1 MASIQDNLKISCDS
15 VINSVR
21 ASSLNFSCQEKPFPF
36 NITIRKS
43 SRKASHCQQIPR
55 FPLQQA
61 HQAEQLAQAN
71 ENANRLSV
79 AYSRLK
85 YDLEDANNENE
96 SNKEFIASLE
106 FKLEKSDKQA
116 VKDLPKIFNMHCR
129 QR

>member
-1 MASIQDNLKISCDS
+1 MNPELLLPRKTFFLLYHPKDIIQ
-15 VINSVR
+15 
-21 ASSLNFSCQEKPFPF
+21 
-36 NITIRKS
+36 KS
-43 SRKASHCQQIPR
+43 HGQQIPR

-129 QR
+129 